1 MALLRA
7 DVDPLVIW
15 MVGRWKSWAMM
26 RYLHQTATSASD
38 FAARMLISGNFTI
51 TTYPTPPADTVT
63 IVAPLLTDESD
74 HQHLVNAN

>member
-1 MALLRA
+1 
-7 DVDPLVIW
+7 

-51 TTYPTPPADTVT
+51 TTHPTLPADAVTVVT
-63 IVAPLLTDESD
+63 PLLIEESD
-74 HQHLVNAN
+74 YQLLVNVH